1 MSDMVKFI
9 EDKMS
14 SRYIS
19 EITGKNHRDVL
30 RDIRDEFDVELDEE
44 GNIINLEE
52 TGPYF
57 GLVEYKAGNGREYK
71 EYLLTEL
78 GTIALLGRYSKP
90 LRRQVEKEWLEFK
103 KAAATPTFRAPRTFV
118 EALRLSLELAEQV
131 ELSEQQRVKS
141 ESRVTRLQHNLETKV
156 KPAFRQLT
164 ERAEVAEN
172 ELAKIIAK
180 PKKEDE
186 VQPYEVAR
194 ALHVISSSGKPH
206 SSMVGD
212 ILNRSNIIP
221 RSVYDSNIGQWVN
234 VYSAQ
239 DAMEIVRTYLLDYET
254 CKGHISKG
262 LRCNFKFEIIHRVRW
277 AA

>member
-1 MSDMVKFI
+1 MSQLP
-9 EDKMS
+9 E
-14 SRYIS
+14 
-19 EITGKNHRDVL
+19 EIGKPN
-30 RDIRDEFDVELDEE
+30 
-44 GNIINLEE
+44 
-52 TGPYF
+52 F
-57 GLVEYKAGNGREYK
+57 GLSSYGHDNGREYK

-78 GTIALLGRYSKP
+78 GTLALLGRYSKP
-90 LRRQVEKEWLEFK
+90 LRRQVEREWLEHK
-103 KAAATPTFRAPRTFV
+103 KEAATPSFQIEDPIARAEKWIV
-118 EALRLSLELAEQV
+118 EHKQLKLSEQQL
-131 ELSEQQRVKS
+131 ELSEQQRVES
-141 ESRVTRLQHNLETKV
+141 ESRITRLQHNLETKV

>member
-1 MSDMVKFI
+1 MAEMVKFN
-9 EDKMS
+9 EGKMS

-19 EITGKNHRDVL
+19 EITGKDHRHVT
-30 RDIRDEFDVELDEE
+30 RDISVLAAKLPDSLAVP
-44 GNIINLEE
+44 N
-52 TGPYF
+52 F
-57 GLVEYKAGNGREYK
+57 GHREYTYGNNNK
-71 EYLLTEL
+71 AQEYLLTEL
-78 GTIALLGRYSKP
+78 ATTMLLAGYDAVFLATVCSD
-90 LRRQVEKEWLEFK
+90 WLEHK
-103 KAAATPTFRAPRTFV
+103 KEATTPSFQIEDPIARAEKWIV
-118 EALRLSLELAEQV
+118 EHKQLKLSEQQL
-131 ELSEQQRVKS
+131 ELSEQQRVES
-141 ESRVTRLQHNLETKV
+141 ESRITRLQHNLETKV